1 MPPDVKRYRDYY
13 SENLDLAMKQETHLF
28 FAEILKNNLDIS
40 TFIQS
45 DFTFANRGLAKLYGM
60 PPLDDAELVKVAI
73 ADPRRGGLLGQ
84 ASVLTATAN
93 GIDTSPVIRG
103 VWVLENLLGTPP
115 SPPPPD
121 VEPLAP
127 DLRGATT
134 IRERLAKHREI
145 ASCND
150 CHAKIDPMGF
160 ALENYGP
167 IGEWRNTY
175 YRQPDSIDA
184 SSQFANG
191 SRYVDITEFKAE
203 LMKRKKLVRRNLAK
217 KLLEYSTGR
226 IMEVTDRAAIDQIS
240 ESVSVTGNGLRDLVH
255 AVVQSEAFRI
265 K

>member
-1 MPPDVKRYRDYY
+1 M
-13 SENLDLAMKQETHLF
+13 
-28 FAEILKNNLDIS
+28 
-40 TFIQS
+40 
-45 DFTFANRGLAKLYGM
+45 
-60 PPLDDAELVKVAI
+60 
-73 ADPRRGGLLGQ
+73 
-84 ASVLTATAN
+84 
-93 GIDTSPVIRG
+93 IRG

-167 IGEWRNTY
+167 IGEWRDSY
-175 YRQPDSIDA
+175 ERQREPIDA
-184 SSQFANG
+184 SAQFPNG
-191 SRYVDITEFKAE
+191 SRYQDITKFKTE
-203 LMKRKKLVRRNLAK
+203 LMKRKHLVRRNLTR
-217 KLLEYSTGR
+217 KLLEYGTGR
-226 IMEVTDRAAIDQIS
+226 IMEASDRAAIDQIS
-240 ESVSVTGNGLRDLVH
+240 DSKSTTENGLRDLVH
-255 AVVQSEAFRI
+255 AVIQSETFRT

>member
-1 MPPDVKRYRDYY
+1 MLREQVERMLVDPKSAAFIEHFTDRWLRLDKIGSMPPDVKRYRDYY
-13 SENLDLAMKQETHLF
+13 TENLDVAMKQESHLF
-28 FAEILKNNLDIS
+28 FGYILKHNLDIA
-40 TFIQS
+40 TFIDS

-60 PPLDDAELVKVAI
+60 PPLGDAELVKVAVT
-73 ADPRRGGLLGQ
+73 DRRRGGLLGQ

-134 IRERLAKHREI
+134 IREQLAKHREI

-160 ALENYGP
+160 ALENFGP
-167 IGEWRNTY
+167 IGEWRDTY
-175 YRQPDSIDA
+175 YRQRQSPIDA
-184 SSQFANG
+184 SAQFPDG
-191 SRYVDITEFKAE
+191 TRYRDITEFKTQ
-203 LMKRKKLVRRNLAK
+203 LMRHQNLSRSK
-217 KLLEYSTGR
+217 PG
-226 IMEVTDRAAIDQIS
+226 Q
-240 ESVSVTGNGLRDLVH
+240 GN
-255 AVVQSEAFRI
+255 
-265 K
+265 